1 MAGWRGC
8 CGRETFAGSV
18 GPGRIVTGREGRR
31 VVRRLSRARAGF
43 AS

>member
-8 CGRETFAGSV
+8 WGRETFAGSV
-18 GPGRIVTGREGRR
+18 DPGSIVMGREGRR